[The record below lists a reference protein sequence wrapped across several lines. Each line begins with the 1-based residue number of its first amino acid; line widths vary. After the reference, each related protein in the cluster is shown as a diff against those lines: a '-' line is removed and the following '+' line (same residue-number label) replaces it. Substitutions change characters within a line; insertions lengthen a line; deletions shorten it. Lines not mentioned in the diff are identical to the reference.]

1 MISEAEKLRNSV
13 KIYNEFAL
21 VIMFVYTIVVSTTVN
36 IQTLKENGIYLAPAI
51 IGTIYTSMNFLE
63 LFGSKSMP
71 DN

>member
-21 VIMFVYTIVVSTTVN
+21 VSMFVYTIVVSTTVN

-51 IGTIYTSMNFLE
+51 IGTIYSSMKFLE